1 MTGSAD
7 PVIASGDPVDGS
19 AGPVSMPDNAS
30 DPVTGVDAPVVA
42 AGDPVDGSAGP
53 VSEPS
58 VREAA
63 GHPDQPAEGVT
74 VRTKARQAADSF
86 AVPSASPAGVRE
98 ADTTAKKSALNF

>member
-1 MTGSAD
+1 MPDKATAPVTGVAD
-7 PVIASGDPVDGS
+7 PVIAF
-19 AGPVSMPDNAS
+19 
-30 DPVTGVDAPVVA
+30 
-42 AGDPVDGSAGP
+42 GDPVDGSAGP